1 MNFKDALLTSELILK
16 SGAVPMLVGESGI
29 GKTALARELAEINGY
44 YLVTIDGNL
53 LKEGEIGGLP
63 VVEDYT
69 VTIGGHTSNKKR
81 TVYAV
86 HHKLQEI
93 DRAIEENNERPV
105 LLFIDELNRCEH
117 VVQQELMNIILNR
130 EINGYSLPGNT
141 LVMAAMNP
149 SSKFNNFSVSDYQV
163 VEMDPAQEN
172 RFVWLEL
179 ESDAASW
186 ILWGKRQHI
195 HQDVLNFI
203 SIFPQYLHKPDM
215 EGAVRA
221 TPRSWER
228 VSCIYDAAAAHKEL
242 YSSDIFLNAVK
253 GNVGPYIAQEFMNFI
268 NNKDKNYLV
277 ASDLLDIQAL
287 NDELIERIKNETY
300 EKQYLLAVNCIGEI
314 SQSSDQKKI
323 SNFTKII
330 KLFPKDLRMAIMKKI
345 KRDMDEALY
354 QRFLDSEEFLEG
366 YFDIFLGGR

>member
-1 MNFKDALLTSELILK
+1 MNFKEALLTSELILK

-29 GKTALARELAEINGY
+29 GKTALVRELAERNGY
-44 YLVTIDGNL
+44 YLVNIDGNL

-63 VVEDYT
+63 IVEDYSVYKDENKT
-69 VTIGGHTSNKKR
+69 TKKR

-93 DRAIEENNERPV
+93 DKALEENSKRPV

-130 EINGYSLPGNT
+130 EINGYKLPANT

-149 SSKFNNFSVSDYQV
+149 SSKFNNFSASDYQV

-186 ILWGKRQHI
+186 LLWGKRVGI

-228 VSCIYDAAAAHKEL
+228 VSRIYEAATANKDH
-242 YSSDIFLNAVK
+242 YSSDIFLHAVK

-268 NNKDKNYLV
+268 NNKDKSYLI
-277 ASDLLDIQAL
+277 ASELLNRDTL
-287 NDELIERIKNETY
+287 DEELIARIKNESY

-314 SQSSDQKKI
+314 SENPNPRI
-323 SNFTKII
+323 IRYFTSII
-330 KLFPKDLRMAIMKKI
+330 RLFPKDLRMAIMKKI
-345 KRDMDEALY
+345 KRDMDQDSYES
-354 QRFLDSEEFLEG
+354 FLDCEEFIEG
-366 YFDIFLGGR
+366 YFEIFIEAR